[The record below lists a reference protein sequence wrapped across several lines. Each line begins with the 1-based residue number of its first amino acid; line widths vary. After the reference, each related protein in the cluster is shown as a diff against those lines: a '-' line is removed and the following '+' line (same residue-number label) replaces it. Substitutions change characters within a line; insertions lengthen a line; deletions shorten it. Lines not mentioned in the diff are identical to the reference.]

1 MLFFIEVFLKKLYIA
16 SMKKII
22 FAFLSVIALFNMGC
36 NKGGEKTTFTMKDI
50 AFTLSGPL
58 YEGSNPGQ
66 YIVQV
71 DLKTILGDKFHNGA
85 KITGATLKNATIK
98 ALDSGNFNDISSFVL
113 SIASDNADLKMK
125 ELAVLNPVPAGS
137 KQVVLKAAEEISVDD
152 YFGEKQFY
160 VIVDATLSKDRDPDL
175 KFLGDFEFELEY
187 K

>member
-1 MLFFIEVFLKKLYIA
+1 
-16 SMKKII
+16 MKKII
-22 FAFLSVIALFNMGC
+22 FAMLSLMAVLNMGC
-36 NKGGEKTTFTMKDI
+36 NSNGKKTTFTMKDV

-71 DLKTILGDKFHNGA
+71 DLKTILGDKYHDGV
-85 KITGATLKNATIK
+85 KITGASLKNATIK
-98 ALDSGNFNDISSFVL
+98 ASDSSNFDGISSFVL

-137 KQVVLKAAEEISVDD
+137 KQVTLKPAEEISADD

-160 VIVDATLSKDRDPDL
+160 VIVDATLSKDRDADL
-175 KFLGDFEFELEY
+175 SFLGDFEFELQY

>member
-1 MLFFIEVFLKKLYIA
+1 
-16 SMKKII
+16 MKKII
-22 FAFLSVIALFNMGC
+22 FALLGLVALLNTAC
-36 NKGGEKTTFTMKDI
+36 NGGGEKTSFTMKDV
-50 AFTLSGPL
+50 AFELSGPL

-71 DLKTILGDKFHNGA
+71 DLKAILGDKYHDGV

-98 ALDSGNFNDISSFVL
+98 AADSSNFDGISSFVL

-137 KQVVLKAAEEISVDD
+137 KQVELKPAEEISADD

-160 VIVDATLSKDRDPDL
+160 VIVDATLAKDMDANL
-175 KFLGDFEFELEY
+175 KFLGDFEFELQY